1 MKKLFLVIILLF
13 SISLF
18 DGCLV
23 FHKMSYTINIDKD
36 TTGTATV
43 LVSDIRSD
51 APAGSN
57 LDADKKNLFEYIYKS
72 PDFIS
77 QMKGEGKTI
86 TKRELFLKGDTLMGK
101 TDFSFKSIFS
111 VEKIK
116 YEDGFY
122 YLTLTLDD
130 SVITTNGQTIYSKDH
145 KRILWDKSFKV
156 LKFEM
161 LGYPFKKDE
170 YTRLSA
176 FLNPKK

>member
-1 MKKLFLVIILLF
+1 MKKLLFLCILLF
-13 SISLF
+13 STSLF

-101 TDFSFKSIFS
+101 TDFSFKNIFS